1 MTPDSGKTDKQDGAK
16 QDKAKRDKEKEPL
29 LARAMSEEA
38 KPAAK
43 APVTKDASSD
53 ASVSHVGGTAE
64 DYGAD
69 KIQVL
74 EGLEAVRRRPG
85 MYIGDTNVR
94 GLHHLVYEIV
104 DNAVDESL
112 AGYCKNV
119 DVRITAD
126 DGIVVTDDGR
136 GIPVD
141 EVPGQG
147 LPGVTVAY
155 TKLHAGGKFDSGAYK
170 VSGGLHGVGASVV
183 NALSETCEVE
193 VYQKGKIHF
202 QRFERGKA
210 VTKLEVRG
218 KTEKRGTKVYFKP
231 DPKIFQVSKFEA
243 GTISKRLRELAFL
256 NKGLAIRL
264 TDERTD
270 PPKEELFRYEGGI
283 KEFVVWLNEGKE
295 VLHKDVVYFDRTI
308 DDISIEV
315 AFQYNNDFHAVEQT
329 FANNI
334 HTGEGGTHLSGFRT
348 AITKRLAEYSR
359 REKFFS
365 PEDKP
370 TGDNFR
376 EGLTAVVSVKVR
388 EPQFEGQTKT
398 KLGNSEVEGAVVSAI
413 GDALASYLEENP
425 RTAKAILEKA
435 VLAYRAYEAA
445 RKAKDLIRRKGALAS
460 GNLPGKLADCQSKD
474 RDSTEIFIVEGESAG
489 GTAKGGRDRVTQ
501 AILPLRGKIL
511 NVEKARLD
519 KMLGH
524 EEIRTLI
531 TALGTGIG
539 VSDADG
545 AGGFD
550 LEKLRYG
557 KVIIM
562 TDADVDGSHI
572 RTLLLTFFF
581 RHMLPLVEAGH
592 VYVAQPPLF
601 RVGRKKSYEY
611 VFEEKALRLKLQNL
625 GVEGAKLEP
634 ANGKGAGI
642 EGKPFR
648 ELVDALAKL
657 EELSRA
663 IERRGVSMGDYLG
676 AEADGRYPM
685 AIWREAI
692 PGKGSGKGSLGAPE
706 YIHTDDGRKR
716 RIEQTKTKLGRD
728 PKVFDEGDD
737 VKSRD
742 GADVVL
748 AKIYEQ
754 TEIARAAKALEKL
767 GADPRLWGATQGP
780 TGAANKAPK
789 AIWRYVMEGAD
800 PVEITSLKD
809 LLFKVREAGQKGV
822 DVQRYKGLGEMNADQ
837 LKETTMDPE
846 RRTLLQVSLTDLG
859 VADHLFGVLMG
870 ESVEPR
876 KLFIEEN
883 AMEATN
889 LDI

>member
-1 MTPDSGKTDKQDGAK
+1 MTPDHGK
-16 QDKAKRDKEKEPL
+16 QDKSKKEKDKDNEKDKTPL
-29 LARAMSEEA
+29 LSRAMSDEG
-38 KPAAK
+38 PAPLK
-43 APVTKDASSD
+43 KSEVTKNASSD
-53 ASVSHVGGTAE
+53 SSVSHVGGTAE

-119 DVRITAD
+119 DVRITSD
-126 DGIVVTDDGR
+126 DGIIVVDDGR

-193 VYQKGKIHF
+193 VYQKGKVHF

-218 KTEKRGTKVYFKP
+218 KTDKRGTKVYFKP
-231 DPKIFQVSKFEA
+231 DPKIFQVSKFDA
-243 GTISKRLRELAFL
+243 GTISSRLRELAFL

-283 KEFVVWLNEGKE
+283 KEYVVWLNEGKE
-295 VLHKDVVYFDRTI
+295 VLHKDVVYFDRSI
-308 DDISIEV
+308 DDIAIEV

-348 AITKRLAEYSR
+348 ALTKRLAEYSR
-359 REKFFS
+359 REKFFG

-413 GDALASYLEENP
+413 GDALANYLEENP

-531 TALGTGIG
+531 TAIGTGIG

-545 AGGFD
+545 DGGFD
-550 LEKLRYG
+550 LTKLRYG

-601 RVGRKKSYEY
+601 RVGRKKNHEY

-634 ANGKGAGI
+634 VTGKGETIQGAPFGRLV
-642 EGKPFR
+642 EG
-648 ELVDALAKL
+648 LAKL

-663 IERRGVSMGDYLG
+663 VERRGVSMGEYLS
-676 AEADGRYPM
+676 AEKEGRFPF
-685 AIWREAI
+685 AIWRETVPAKTG
-692 PGKGSGKGSLGAPE
+692 GKAGLGSPE
-706 YIHTDDGRKR
+706 FVRTEDGLKR
-716 RIEQTKTKLGRD
+716 RIDETKTKLGRD
-728 PKVFDEGDD
+728 PKVFEEGDD
-737 VKSRD
+737 PKTRE

-748 AKIYEQ
+748 AKIYEHA
-754 TEIARAAKALEKL
+754 EIAKAARALEKL
-767 GADPRLWGATQGP
+767 GADPKLWGATQGP

-809 LLFKVREAGQKGV
+809 LLGKVREAGQKGV

-846 RRTLLQVSLTDLG
+846 RRTLLQIHMTD
-859 VADHLFGVLMG
+859 VAESDRLFGLLMG

-876 KLFIEEN
+876 KQFIEQF

-889 LDI
+889 LDV

>member
-1 MTPDSGKTDKQDGAK
+1 MTPAPGKSEKQNPEPAK
-16 QDKAKRDKEKEPL
+16 KASSSD
-29 LARAMSEEA
+29 A
-38 KPAAK
+38 KPAAG
-43 APVTKDASSD
+43 SS
-53 ASVSHVGGTAE
+53 AAQGSGAQVAAVGGKAE

-85 MYIGDTNVR
+85 MYIGDTHVR
-94 GLHHLVYEIV
+94 GFHHLVYEIV

-112 AGYCKNV
+112 AGYCKNIH
-119 DVRITAD
+119 VRITAD

-183 NALSETCEVE
+183 NALSESCEVE

-202 QRFERGKA
+202 QAFERGKPI
-210 VTKLEVRG
+210 TKLEVRG
-218 KTEKRGTKVYFKP
+218 KTDKRGTKVYFKP
-231 DPKIFQVSKFEA
+231 DPKIFQVTKFDA
-243 GTISKRLRELAFL
+243 GMISSRLRELAFL
-256 NKGLAIRL
+256 NKGLAIKL
-264 TDERTD
+264 TDERAD
-270 PPKEELFRYEGGI
+270 PPKEESFKYDGGI
-283 KEFVVWLNEGKE
+283 KEFVTWLNEGKE
-295 VLHKDVVYFDRTI
+295 VLHKDVIYFDVSVGEI
-308 DDISIEV
+308 AIEV

-348 AITKRLAEYSR
+348 AVTKKLAEYAR
-359 REKFFS
+359 REKFFG
-365 PEDKP
+365 PDDKP

-376 EGLTAVVSVKVR
+376 EGLTAVVSVKLR

-413 GDALASYLEENP
+413 GDSLSTYLEENP

-474 RDSTEIFIVEGESAG
+474 RDSTELFIVEGESAG

-531 TALGTGIG
+531 TAIGTGIG
-539 VSDADG
+539 IHDESAE
-545 AGGFD
+545 GFD

-581 RHMLPLVEAGH
+581 RHMLPLVEAGR
-592 VYVAQPPLF
+592 VFVAQPPLF
-601 RVGRKKSYEY
+601 KVSRKKAYEY
-611 VFEEKALRLKLQNL
+611 VFEEKALRAKLLAL
-625 GVEGAKLEP
+625 GCDGAKLEP
-634 ANGKGAGI
+634 AADKAGGKAKGEAVAGAAFSRLIDGI
-642 EGKPFR
+642 G
-648 ELVDALAKL
+648 KL
-657 EELSRA
+657 EELARA
-663 IERRGVSMGDYLG
+663 VERRGVSMADYLA
-676 AEADGRYPM
+676 AEKDGRYPF
-685 AIWREAI
+685 AIWRSAT
-692 PGKGSGKGSLGAPE
+692 PGKGNGKGALGPPDFVRTE
-706 YIHTDDGRKR
+706 EGLKR
-716 RIEQTKTKLGRD
+716 RIEELKASLGRD
-728 PKVFDEGDD
+728 PKVFEEGDD
-737 VKSRD
+737 PKNRE

-748 AKIYEQ
+748 SKVYEHA
-754 TEIARAAKALEKL
+754 EIAKAAKAVEKL
-767 GADPRLWGATQGP
+767 GADPRTWGATQGP
-780 TGAANKAPK
+780 SGAANKAPK
-789 AIWRYVMEGAD
+789 ALWRYLIEGAE
-800 PVEITSLKD
+800 PAEVTSLKD
-809 LLFKVREAGQKGV
+809 LLTKVREAGQRGV

-846 RRTLLQVSLTDLG
+846 RRTLLQIRLTD
-859 VADHLFGVLMG
+859 AAESDRLFGLLMG

-876 KLFIEEN
+876 KVFIEQN
-883 AMEATN
+883 AMEVTN
-889 LDI
+889 LDV